1 MIDIEKFICSLLA
14 DHPEGVAV
22 RGDIH
27 RALKEQGLEY
37 KDGKIVPIEDKNEL
51 KESEDER
58 IRKGIIRNL
67 EYLMDRAEGFVKD
80 ELKERIAWLEKQ
92 QKPVIS
98 DDALR
103 KGIAHFGITQ
113 YQIDN
118 WLKKYVDVEKQ
129 SEQKPTE
136 RKDFISI
143 PFGTDSELVNETI
156 TIPDGCVAA
165 IEGRKIFI
173 RKLKP

>member
-37 KDGKIVPIEDKNEL
+37 KDGKIVPIEDNTEL
-51 KESEDER
+51 KESDER

-67 EYLMDRAEGFVKD
+67 EYLMDRAEGFAKD

-92 QKPVIS
+92 
-98 DDALR
+98 
-103 KGIAHFGITQ
+103 G
-113 YQIDN
+113 
-118 WLKKYVDVEKQ
+118 
-129 SEQKPTE
+129 EQKLTQ

-143 PFGTDSELVNETI
+143 PFGAFDSELIEETI
-156 TIPDGCVAA
+156 IIPDGCVAT
-165 IEGRKIFI
+165 IESNKIHI
-173 RKLKP
+173 KREDL